1 VRAALGVDLV
11 EHDVDGLANGIG
23 GVGQYLPDALFVA
36 ELGAELVQR
45 PDRDGAA
52 MRLAVVGTAGHL
64 RSPPEVLAR
73 GE

>member
-36 ELGAELVQR
+36 PG
-45 PDRDGAA
+45 P
-52 MRLAVVGTAGHL
+52 T
-64 RSPPEVLAR
+64 P
-73 GE
+73 